1 MILLCKNSGQIG
13 QTMDSRVYEDNIAK
27 HRIINRNEKSWQM
40 LNGWKRLRGYQN
52 MGVIYVSVI
61 DTG

>member
-1 MILLCKNSGQIG
+1 
-13 QTMDSRVYEDNIAK
+13 MDSRVYEDNIAK
-27 HRIINRNEKSWQM
+27 HRITNRNEKSWQM